1 MYYKSMQDAF
11 ITRVLL
17 PELHD
22 ISQYKE
28 HDKQYFVSLNFNYR
42 NNGIMALYSPKFF
55 FGKTHLSSLHCLF

>member
-1 MYYKSMQDAF
+1 MYYKSMQDSF

-28 HDKQYFVSLNFNYR
+28 HDKQY
-42 NNGIMALYSPKFF
+42 
-55 FGKTHLSSLHCLF
+55 